1 MMRHNVV
8 KSLYRFQLSSPDGK
22 TWTEAIPAESEEAA
36 RLRLY
41 GRARLYSFTVGP
53 CLGTVRIEDLTPSE
67 AKTLLKEETQP

>member
-1 MMRHNVV
+1 MLKCNVV

-41 GRARLYSFTVGP
+41 GQVRLRSCTVGL
-53 CLGTVRIEDLTPSE
+53 CLGTVKLEDLTPSE
-67 AKTLLKEETQP
+67 AKALLKEETQP